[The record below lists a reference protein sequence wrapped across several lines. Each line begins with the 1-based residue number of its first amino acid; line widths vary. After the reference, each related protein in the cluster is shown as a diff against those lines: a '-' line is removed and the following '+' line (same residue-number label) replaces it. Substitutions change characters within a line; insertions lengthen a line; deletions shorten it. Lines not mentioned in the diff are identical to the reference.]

1 MAQGVAYR
9 NGTTFYAVNLSSST
23 ANVGDTVAR
32 VNWTA
37 NVQFGNWYYWGL
49 RLHVAVDGV
58 EVGSWAGACSH
69 SGQVV
74 INVSGSRD
82 IARGDGG
89 RDVKVEAWTTSETVN
104 GFGGV
109 GTTASCAETRGIPA
123 IAYRAPD
130 APSGVSA
137 WRNHDGQCVASWVN
151 NPSGTVKKYTG
162 LQVERAVDGGGWE
175 RVADLGATATRY
187 VDNGTSAGHRYAY
200 RVRAKNNAGWSG
212 FATSGWA
219 YTTPSSP
226 RACSASRVSDSRQRV
241 TWSLGP
247 SAAHTWG
254 GVAVERSA
262 DGGGWVQVA
271 KLGGAATNYT
281 DNGTSAN
288 HRYAYRV
295 RPQAPSGLWGGYA
308 TSGYVYTTPAA
319 PSTVSAAATGPTGVN
334 VTAGGLPPY
343 ASAYQIERRSESGGW
358 GGTKTASSFPVAM
371 PSAAGANYYRVRA
384 GRDGM
389 WSGWRESAPV
399 TTIAVPL
406 APTITGMPAVYA
418 LGSTAE
424 VAWTANHPDGSA
436 QTAAELEIA
445 KPDGSTSTVG
455 VEGARGSAAVEFDAV
470 GTWRLRA
477 RTHGAHADWGAWSGY
492 AEVPVAAPPIVT
504 ITRPSADS
512 AAVEVVPFSATWDV
526 VDATGVASQTLRLLS
541 PDGSALHTA
550 ELGGDA
556 RSYEFRA
563 GTYLPANMASYV
575 MELTVRGGSTLAA
588 AAERSFVA
596 DYAEPARPAPRIAYT
611 PELGADVEVRFG
623 RDAWSV
629 DGWELVVPELLP
641 DEDGIPVPSGLDV
654 SQDGVMS
661 FGPVLPTKA
670 ASVVRLMPDG
680 AQWLVSDAILDG
692 GAARD
697 PLPPLETDYSYLV
710 TAYSEVGTATTYEV
724 PARVAADAVA
734 INFGRAASGFIP
746 LRYDVEW
753 SRDYELSTEL
763 MDFADGGEAGGL
775 PTAYTTGA
783 ASVKGSLS
791 ATALG
796 REDHDALDA
805 LARRHAVAW
814 VRDPHGR
821 RALCAIGLGL
831 SGGVPR
837 DVAGVNL
844 SLTETAW
851 REAWDG

>member
-23 ANVGDTVAR
+23 ADVSDTVTR

-58 EVGSWAGACSH
+58 EVGNWAGACGH

-109 GTTASCAETRGIPA
+109 GTTTSCAETRGIPA
-123 IAYRAPD
+123 IAYRVPD
-130 APSGVSA
+130 VPSGVSA
-137 WRNHDGQCVASWVN
+137 WRNHDGQCVASWTN
-151 NPSGTVKKYTG
+151 NPSGTVRKYTG

-187 VDNGTSAGHRYAY
+187 VDNATSAGHRYAY

-212 FATSGWA
+212 FAISGWA

-226 RACSASRVSDSRQRV
+226 RACSASRVSDSQQRV
-241 TWSLGP
+241 TWSLGA
-247 SAAHTWG
+247 SASHTWG
-254 GVAVERSA
+254 GVAVERST

-271 KLGGAATNYT
+271 RLGGAATNYT
-281 DNGTSAN
+281 DNGTSPN
-288 HRYAYRV
+288 HRYAYHV
-295 RPQAPSGLWGGYA
+295 RSHTPSGLWSGYA
-308 TSGYVYTTPAA
+308 SSGHVYTTPAA

-343 ASAYQIERRSESGGW
+343 ASAYQIERRGESGGW
-358 GGTKTASSFPVAM
+358 GGAKTASSFPVAM
-371 PSAAGANYYRVRA
+371 PSAAGVNYYRVRA

-406 APTITGMPAVYA
+406 APTITGVPAVYA

-436 QTAAELEIA
+436 QTAAELEIT
-445 KPDGSTSTVG
+445 KPDGSISTVG
-455 VEGARGSAAVEFDAV
+455 VEGTRGSAAVEFDAI

-492 AEVPVAAPPIVT
+492 AEAPVAAPPIVT
-504 ITRPSADS
+504 ITRPATDS
-512 AAVEVVPFSATWDV
+512 AAMEVVPFSATWDV
-526 VDATGVASQTLRLLS
+526 ADATGVASQTLRLLS
-541 PDGSALHTA
+541 PDGSALHTV
-550 ELGGDA
+550 ELGGEA

-596 DYAEPARPAPRIAYT
+596 DYAEPATPAAEVSYT
-611 PELGADVEVRFG
+611 PELGAEVSVRHG
-623 RDAWSV
+623 RGGWEL
-629 DGWELVVPELLP
+629 DGWALVVPEP
-641 DEDGIPVPSGLDV
+641 FIDEDGIPITSGIEV
-654 SQDGVMS
+654 VADGTIALGAVM
-661 FGPVLPTKA
+661 PTESV
-670 ASVVRLMPDG
+670 SVVRLMPDG
-680 AQWLVSDAILDG
+680 SQWLVSEGMADG
-692 GAARD
+692 ETARD
-697 PLPPLETDYSYLV
+697 PLPPLETDFTYMV
-710 TAYSEVGTATTYEV
+710 TAYSDVGTATTHEAA
-724 PARVAADAVA
+724 ARVAADAVA
-734 INFGRAASGFIP
+734 INYGPAASGFIP
-746 LRYDVEW
+746 LRCDVKW
-753 SRDYELSTEL
+753 SRDYVLATEL

-783 ASVKGSLS
+783 AKVTGSIS
-791 ATALG
+791 GTAIG
-796 REDHDALDA
+796 RAAHDALDA

-814 VRDPHGR
+814 IRDPHGR

-831 SGGVPR
+831 SGAVPR
-837 DVAGVNL
+837 DVVGVAL